1 MTTDNAGRLTT
12 GACHEQRGRVR
23 QGGMVLIEALVAFLI
38 LALGIVALLGFH
50 GAVQVSVAEARTRAE
65 AMALAEEKIQIL
77 RSGDEDLSAGNGC
90 DAVAG
95 QTLRFERCWQL
106 TGGALPAL
114 HHAAVTV
121 SWHDRAGAM
130 QQAALVSAASPGAA
144 TASMTALFTWVADVA
159 ISTDDI
165 NSWLPPAGNIP
176 EPPGEEGGDG
186 DNGDDDPGNEGDDE
200 NGGDDEAPD
209 VTLKSVR
216 IAGRLSPG
224 SPANAVLLSAVTES
238 ALYGECVIESDAR
251 TFSCRVSF
259 NELSSGWSG
268 NVMLRSNAVLCG
280 VDNSKAVP
288 TVGLGSV
295 SLAYSNLTGNDS
307 AIVISAAQ
315 YPDDC

>member
-1 MTTDNAGRLTT
+1 MTTDNAGRLAT
-12 GACHEQRGRVR
+12 GVCHEQRGPVG
-23 QGGMVLIEALVAFLI
+23 QGGMVLIEALVAFLV

-77 RSGDEDLSAGNGC
+77 RNGGEDFSAGNGC

-121 SWHDRAGAM
+121 SWHDRAGTV

-144 TASMTALFTWVADVA
+144 VASMNALFTWVTDVA
-159 ISTDDI
+159 ISPDDI
-165 NSWLPPAGNIP
+165 NSWLPPAGSSA

-186 DNGDDDPGNEGDDE
+186 DDDPEDEGDDE

-216 IAGRLSPG
+216 IAGRLSSG
-224 SPANAVLLSAVTES
+224 SPANAVLLSVVTES
-238 ALYGECVIESDAR
+238 AQYGECVIESDAR
-251 TFSCRVSF
+251 AFSCRVSF

-288 TVGLGSV
+288 TVGPGSV